1 MKFFLLILPIMSL
14 FLPFVPD
21 NLPTFGLLY
30 EGTSLYHDIEVY
42 ETDEF
47 EGENGDYR
55 YLTFGN
61 EDTIQGIMDMEEPD
75 TLLLEYTQHIWHVI
89 DRFAPKSN
97 RIFMVGHGIGSL
109 TTKFESEIEEVKVA
123 ELDKD
128 VLEVSKNYFLYK
140 GNSVEIGD
148 GRKIL
153 QEETKPFDVIV
164 LDAYH
169 NTRQIPFHL
178 ITKEFFDLTEEK
190 LKEDGILVVN
200 AIGTP
205 KDDLV
210 IESMYTTIKSAY
222 EEVYILAERDVGDLQ
237 NLIIIGSNNPLD
249 MKKIKGQQAVK
260 VKEGELILDENTKLI
275 NLN

>member
-1 MKFFLLILPIMSL
+1 
-14 FLPFVPD
+14 
-21 NLPTFGLLY
+21 
-30 EGTSLYHDIEVY
+30 
-42 ETDEF
+42 
-47 EGENGDYR
+47 
-55 YLTFGN
+55 
-61 EDTIQGIMDMEEPD
+61 
-75 TLLLEYTQHIWHVI
+75 
-89 DRFAPKSN
+89 
-97 RIFMVGHGIGSL
+97 MVGHGKGSL
-109 TTKFESEIEEVKVA
+109 TTKFESELEEVKVA

-153 QEETKPFDVIV
+153 QEETKPLDVIV

-200 AIGTP
+200 GIGTP

-210 IESMYTTIKSAY
+210 IESTYTTIKSAY

-237 NLIIIGSNNPLD
+237 NLIMIGSNNPLD

-260 VKEGELILDENTKLI
+260 VKKGS
-275 NLN
+275 